1 MTPKSII
8 LTLIGT
14 VLAFVAGIVT
24 TGSWH
29 KTSTSTTAVEP
40 RKAGVTQQPC
50 GTPSPAPAVTP
61 RPSDSEFVFAEG
73 RLRITPEDIHLKSE
87 RLLYEIDVR
96 YPQITGSSDRH
107 IKKLNQRL
115 RQLAVDHYQWTLT
128 PSKAD
133 LRHAREVFPGV
144 FNSVDL
150 DYEIVFAADSL
161 VSIYLEFFDYGIG
174 AGHSVQT
181 SYVINYDLKSHRE
194 LKLSDRFKPN
204 SKYLEFIARYC
215 TDALSPY
222 EPLAPKAETFT
233 SWNITNYGIRFNFD
247 ACKIAGCADGAQKV
261 TISYA
266 ALRPFLK

>member
-1 MTPKSII
+1 MTPKPII
-8 LTLIGT
+8 LTLIGA

-24 TGSWH
+24 ADSWH
-29 KTSTSTTAVEP
+29 TSTTKTIAA
-40 RKAGVTQQPC
+40 KTDVTQQP
-50 GTPSPAPAVTP
+50 PPPPPPPAPVITP

-87 RLLYEIDVR
+87 RLLYKIDVR
-96 YPQITGSSDRH
+96 YPQISCPNDRH
-107 IKKLNQRL
+107 IKKLNRRL
-115 RQLAVDHYQWTLT
+115 RQLAVDHYEWALN

-133 LRHAREVFPGV
+133 LRDAKEKFPGV

-150 DYEIVFAADSL
+150 DYEVVFAADSL

-181 SYVINYDLKSHRE
+181 SDVINYDLKSHRE
-194 LKLSDRFKPN
+194 LKLSDHFKPN

-215 TDALSPY
+215 TDALSPF
-222 EPLAPKAETFT
+222 EPLPPKAETFA
-233 SWNITNYGIRFNFD
+233 SWNFTNYGIRFNFD
-247 ACKIAGCADGAQKV
+247 ACTITGCAAGSQKV